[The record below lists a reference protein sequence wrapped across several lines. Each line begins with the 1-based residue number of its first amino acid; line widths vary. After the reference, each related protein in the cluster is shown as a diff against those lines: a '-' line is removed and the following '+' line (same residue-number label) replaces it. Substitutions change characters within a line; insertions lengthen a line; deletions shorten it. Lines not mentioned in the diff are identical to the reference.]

1 MSFRIEDKLHIENK
15 NLIDFKE
22 FLLQK
27 KAKKIHQPRIIES
40 LYFDNTNFQI
50 YNDSVEGL
58 VPRKKIRVRNYPET
72 EDKKFYLEIKNS

>member
-58 VPRKKIRVRNYPET
+58 VPRKK
-72 EDKKFYLEIKNS
+72 

>member
-27 KAKKIHQPRIIES
+27 SKKIHQPRIIES

-58 VPRKKIRVRNYPET
+58 VPRKNKSKKLSRNRR
-72 EDKKFYLEIKNS
+72 